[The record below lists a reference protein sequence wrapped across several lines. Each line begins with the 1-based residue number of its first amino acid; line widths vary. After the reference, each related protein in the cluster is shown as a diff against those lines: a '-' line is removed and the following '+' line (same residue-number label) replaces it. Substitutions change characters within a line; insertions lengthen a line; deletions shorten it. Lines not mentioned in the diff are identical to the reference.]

1 MKESYQIASK
11 DETRKIAE
19 FLSQN
24 GQLLLPMVE
33 MISVAK
39 ATVDDLI
46 DVMGRAS
53 IEAVLTLSARSIAGE
68 KHQGKKGG
76 EIGWY
81 GRQPG
86 TVPLSDRKL
95 QITKPRLRKKGKGK
109 GKGGEV
115 EVPAYEAMLAGIG
128 MGPKLTEILMRGVS
142 TRNYETVITDMAD
155 TVGVSKSSVSRQFVA
170 QSGKEL
176 ERLMERRFEDMTFLA
191 IYLDGIVFGD
201 VHVICAVGVDETGN
215 KHVLGIV
222 EGASENGAS
231 VTSLLE
237 ALVEKGVDPNRQY
250 LFVIDGGKALRK
262 GIDQVFG
269 TKNPVQRCR
278 NHKVRNVCS
287 KLPDDLKDQVKSVM
301 KAAYKLPWKEGI
313 AKLKQQAKWLENL
326 GHMDAAKSLL
336 EGLDETFTV
345 NRLGLSPSLR
355 RCLSSTN
362 IIDSPHSGLRMRTN
376 RVSRWKDGKMVLRWA
391 AAAFLATEKNFR
403 KIMGYKDLW
412 MLKAAL
418 NEEKVDQR
426 EKVA

>member
-1 MKESYQIASK
+1 MKKSYQIASK
-11 DETRKIAE
+11 SDTRKIAE
-19 FLSQN
+19 YFAQN

-33 MISVAK
+33 MIEVAK
-39 ATVDDLI
+39 GTVDDLI

-53 IEAVLTLSARSIAGE
+53 IEAVLALSARGVAGE

-76 EIGWY
+76 DIGWY
-81 GRQPG
+81 GSQPG
-86 TVPLSDRKL
+86 TAPLSDRKVG
-95 QITKPRLRKKGKGK
+95 ISKPRLRKKGQ

-115 EVPAYEAMLAGIG
+115 EVPAYEAMQAGDG
-128 MGPKLTEILMRGVS
+128 MGSKLLEILMRGVS
-142 TRNYETVITDMAD
+142 TRNYEKVITDMSD
-155 TVGVSKSSVSRQFVA
+155 TVGVSKSNVSRQFVA

-176 ERLMERRFEDMTFLA
+176 EKLMSRRFDDLPLLV
-191 IYLDGIVFGD
+191 IYLDGIVFGN
-201 VHVICAVGVDETGN
+201 VHVICAVGVDEKGH

-237 ALVEKGVDPNRQY
+237 NLVEQGVDPNRRY

-262 GIDQVFG
+262 GIEQVFG
-269 TKNPVQRCR
+269 NQNPVQRCR
-278 NHKVRNVCS
+278 NHKVRNVCD
-287 KLPDDLKDQVKSVM
+287 KLPEHLKDQVKSVM
-301 KAAYKLPWKEGI
+301 KAAYKLPWVEGK
-313 AKLKQQAKWLENL
+313 AKLKQQAQWLENM

-336 EGLDETFTV
+336 EGLEETFTV

-362 IIDSPHSGLRMRTN
+362 IIDSPHSGLRMRTG
-376 RVSRWKDGKMVLRWA
+376 RVSQWKDGRMVLRWA

-403 KIMGYKDLW
+403 KIMGYRDLW
-412 MLKAAL
+412 ILKAAL
-418 NEEKVDQR
+418 EEENVDQR